1 MKKQDK
7 NSDIVIYRTKN
18 NDIKLKVN
26 LKKETLWLNLNQ
38 ISELFNKD
46 KSVISRH
53 INNIYKSKE
62 LQRDSTVAFFATVQ
76 KEGKRQVKRNL
87 EHFNLDVI
95 ISVGYRVNS
104 KVGTKFRIWATNVL
118 RKYLIEGYAINQKRL
133 EQDSKKWK
141 LLQLQIENLRGVL
154 DTKGLTSGQSKALVR
169 VITDY
174 SKAFEL
180 LDSVDRKKVLNPKS
194 LKTKNVVNLK
204 YKELIKEIE
213 ELRTRLKVG
222 ELFGQDNNDGLESA
236 LKSINQSFDGKDV
249 YPSVE
254 KKAANLL
261 YLIIK
266 NHPFIDGNKRI
277 GAFTF
282 VRYLSLNDLLYR
294 GDGTKSIEQDTL
306 VAIALL
312 IAQSNSKDKEIMIDL
327 VTYLIG
333 M

>member
-1 MKKQDK
+1 MESNKQM
-7 NSDIVIYRTKN
+7 
-18 NDIKLKVN
+18 
-26 LKKETLWLNLNQ
+26 LN
-38 ISELFNKD
+38 K
-46 KSVISRH
+46 
-53 INNIYKSKE
+53 
-62 LQRDSTVAFFATVQ
+62 
-76 KEGKRQVKRNL
+76 
-87 EHFNLDVI
+87 
-95 ISVGYRVNS
+95 
-104 KVGTKFRIWATNVL
+104 
-118 RKYLIEGYAINQKRL
+118 
-133 EQDSKKWK
+133 
-141 LLQLQIENLRGVL
+141 
-154 DTKGLTSGQSKALVR
+154 

-174 SKAFEL
+174 SEALKL
-180 LDSVDRKKVLNPKS
+180 LTSVDERNVLKTKS
-194 LKTKNVVNLK
+194 LKTKNIVNIKYEELK
-204 YKELIKEIE
+204 RDIE
-213 ELRTRLKVG
+213 ELRKELNLS
-222 ELFGQDNNDGLESA
+222 ELFGQDNDDGLESA

-294 GDGTKSIEQDTL
+294 EDGTKTIEPDTL

-312 IAQSNSKDKEIMIDL
+312 LAQSNSKDKEIMIDL